1 MAMFDLNYDIIH
13 IDSSS
18 TCAKELVQLQSF
30 PSKISH
36 SGASKSS
43 VVINPVEEDASNN
56 SSPFIFDVMKKGRDG
71 NERNKGVENIA
82 QEQERVTMTLFP
94 MSADRGGRVSD
105 MNKRKTEWLNLSF
118 AEHNGQNELKTL
130 HQKQPQIKKG
140 RRGPRSRSSQF
151 RGVTFYRRT
160 GRWESHIWDCG
171 KQVYLGGFD
180 TAQAAARAYDKAA
193 IKFRGVDADINFD
206 LSDYDE
212 DMKQMNNLSKEEFVL
227 LLRRQ
232 MYGISRATSAYRRLL
247 ALHKFGQGDAK
258 MGTFVGTRF
267 CEKQPMK
274 CDDRQVLKPCIY
286 NGEIIANSSKGGTCH
301 NLDLSLGISPSYS
314 KQQKVNDSKEHL
326 SLRYTAPE
334 ITHQRETKEKK
345 NGIGNVSMQ
354 RFSNLGTRQL
364 CSNMNIASGRLLSS
378 AASSSGYFLNNTN
391 VSSAIHPITTNNNTS
406 AYNFCIGSTTTSSF
420 NSPSC

>member
-13 IDSSS
+13 IDNSS
-18 TCAKELVQLQSF
+18 TCSKELVQLQSF
-30 PSKISH
+30 APKISH

-43 VVINPVEEDASNN
+43 IVINPVEEDSSNN
-56 SSPFIFDVMKKGRDG
+56 SSPFIFDVMKKGTDG

-94 MSADRGGRVSD
+94 VTADRGGRVSD

-180 TAQAAARAYDKAA
+180 TAHAAARAYDKAA

-267 CEKQPMK
+267 CHKQPI
-274 CDDRQVLKPCIY
+274 KPCIY

-301 NLDLSLGISPSYS
+301 NLDLSLAISPPYS
-314 KQQKVNDSKEHL
+314 KQHRINDSGEQL
-326 SLRYTAPE
+326 SFGYIAPE
-334 ITHQRETKEKK
+334 ITHQRETKEK
-345 NGIGNVSMQ
+345 NGSGSVPLQ

-364 CSNMNIASGRLLSS
+364 CNNTNIASGRFLSS
-378 AASSSGYFLNNTN
+378 AASSGYCPNNKN
-391 VSSAIHPITTNNNTS
+391 LSSAIHPITTHNSS

-420 NSPSC
+420 NSPS